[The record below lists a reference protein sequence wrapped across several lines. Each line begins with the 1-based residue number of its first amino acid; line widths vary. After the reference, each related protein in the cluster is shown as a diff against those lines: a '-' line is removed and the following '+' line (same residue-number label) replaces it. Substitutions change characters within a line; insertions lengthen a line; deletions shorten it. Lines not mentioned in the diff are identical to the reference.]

1 MKPNEIQLVI
11 PAKLGFEKIVMETAV
26 SLARLHDL
34 PEKRLDDL
42 RTAIAEAC
50 INAMEHGN
58 KFERGTSIE
67 VHMRSSRSI
76 LQFDVFD
83 LGKGWQVHPEQ
94 PDLKRKLSGD
104 ESARGWGL
112 FLIEQLVDEVN
123 YFNNHKKGNMTQ
135 LSFYLPGKSARHK
148 KPVFQ

>member
-50 INAMEHGN
+50 INAME
-58 KFERGTSIE
+58 
-67 VHMRSSRSI
+67 
-76 LQFDVFD
+76 
-83 LGKGWQVHPEQ
+83 
-94 PDLKRKLSGD
+94 
-104 ESARGWGL
+104 
-112 FLIEQLVDEVN
+112 
-123 YFNNHKKGNMTQ
+123 
-135 LSFYLPGKSARHK
+135 
-148 KPVFQ
+148 